1 MTTYSLCKARYAD
14 RGSWRYGT
22 IDAAIFD
29 AVTESIFLYSVV
41 YSNGDFSEIQVFP
54 CVPPEEAPEWI
65 PRSFE
70 GLKAAFKEKAAHLT
84 EAMETVCVE
93 RLSFPEVAATIKED
107 LQGTPKDVQRTVLA
121 GFRACF
127 AMAEGP
133 RRRRP

>member
-1 MTTYSLCKARYAD
+1 MTTYSLCKTRYAD
-14 RGSWRYGT
+14 PASWRFGT

-41 YSNGDFSEIQVFP
+41 YTNQNFSEIHVFP

-70 GLKAAFKEKAAHLT
+70 GLKATFKDKVAHFS
-84 EAMETVCVE
+84 EAIELVCAE
-93 RLSFPEVAATIKED
+93 RLTFPVVTATIKED
-107 LQGTPKDVQRTVLA
+107 LKGTPKDVQRTVLA

-127 AMAEGP
+127 AVTEGP
-133 RRRRP
+133 GRRRP